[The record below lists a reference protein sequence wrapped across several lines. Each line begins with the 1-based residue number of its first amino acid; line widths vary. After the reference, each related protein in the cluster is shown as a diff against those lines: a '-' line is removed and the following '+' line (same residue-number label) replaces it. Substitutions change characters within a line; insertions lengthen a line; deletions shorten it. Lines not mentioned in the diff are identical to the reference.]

1 MACLLRDEV
10 CTHAPDALVCD
21 PCLTVLTG
29 ALTEAPALLRL
40 LAAETGHSLARP
52 LSDVPSRGTT
62 EPAAP
67 VRVHL
72 IDLSERLT
80 DAIAEWAA
88 ITGRPPARTLPGM
101 AVACARLAAA
111 PYRYLAAL
119 GGVASARA
127 TLRATRAARRAL
139 VPVLGVR
146 RLAERCPQCRTKGL
160 TQLTERGP
168 VTCDYCGTEVISP
181 GTSA

>member
-10 CTHAPDALVCD
+10 CAGGADVLVCD
-21 PCLTVLTG
+21 PCLTALTG
-29 ALTEAPALLRL
+29 ALHEAPALLRL
-40 LAAETGHSLARP
+40 LAAQTGHSLARP
-52 LSDVPSRGTT
+52 LAEVPTRGTT

-67 VRVHL
+67 ARVHM
-72 IDLSERLT
+72 IDLGERLT
-80 DAIAEWAA
+80 DAIAEWSA

-101 AVACARLAAA
+101 ASACARLAAA

-139 VPVLGVR
+139 VPLVGVR
-146 RLAERCPQCRTKGL
+146 RLTERCPQCGTKGL
-160 TQLTERGP
+160 TQLTEPGP
-168 VTCDYCGTEVISP
+168 AVCAYCDAEVSL
-181 GTSA
+181 SFF